1 MFTLG
6 GCVSPGLRQVGLGQC
21 EDGVRHGGYQLRVV
35 DGPVIATG
43 SFVDGKKSGVF
54 TFYSTRGTKL
64 AEIPYAD
71 DVKSGTIRLWYGDSA
86 YPEAAGRLKLE
97 AQYTNDVANGQ
108 KQTWFPSGAKR
119 YRAVYRDGSLVEA
132 EAWNEAGGILSTSQ
146 AEQMLVGSA
155 EADAKYYRILESEI
169 DAYPPACVQ
178 H

>member
-1 MFTLG
+1 M
-6 GCVSPGLRQVGLGQC
+6 SPGLRQVGLGQC
-21 EDGVRHGGYQLRVV
+21 QDGIRDGWYKLQVV

-54 TFYSTRGTKL
+54 TFYSTGGTKL
-64 AEIPYAD
+64 AEIPFAD
-71 DVKSGTIRLWYGDSA
+71 DVKSGTIRLWYGEFA

-97 AQYTNDVANGQ
+97 AEYVNNLASGQ
-108 KQTWFPSGAKR
+108 KRTWFPSGAKR
-119 YRAVYRDGSLVEA
+119 YSAVYRDGSLVDA
-132 EAWNEAGGILSTSQ
+132 EAWNEAGGTLSRSQ
-146 AEQMLVGSA
+146 AEQVLIGSA